1 MVDSPAAAP
10 PPFDPSPRVSNE
22 LALPIGGVRAV
33 ANLLAEG
40 ASVPFIARYRK
51 EQTGGLD
58 EVQIRSIEEKHLYY
72 TEVQD
77 RRVAILAE
85 IDKQGKLTP
94 ELKAKIEAS
103 WVKSELEDLYLPY
116 KPKRRTRAMIARE
129 RGLEPLALR
138 ILEQSDVGDAD
149 RKSTRL
155 NSSHI

>member
-1 MVDSPAAAP
+1 MRSVQK
-10 PPFDPSPRVSNE
+10 
-22 LALPIGGVRAV
+22 
-33 ANLLAEG
+33 LLAE
-40 ASVPFIARYRK
+40 AATVPFIARYRK
-51 EQTGGLD
+51 EQTGELD

-72 TEVQD
+72 TEVHE

-138 ILEQSDVGDAD
+138 ILEQPAVGDLGERGEGLRRSRQGGRGREGGVRRRA
-149 RKSTRL
+149 
-155 NSSHI
+155 